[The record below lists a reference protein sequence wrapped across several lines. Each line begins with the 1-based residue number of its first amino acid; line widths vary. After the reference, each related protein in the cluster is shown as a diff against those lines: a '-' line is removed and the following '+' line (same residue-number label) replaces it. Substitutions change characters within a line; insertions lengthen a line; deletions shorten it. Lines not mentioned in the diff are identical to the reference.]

1 MKVLVLLGSTR
12 EGSVNKSLA
21 EAALAELPEGAT
33 GTIFEGLADLPF
45 YDDVLE
51 ANVPEAVARLRAAVA
66 ESDALILATPEY
78 NGSVSAVLKN
88 AVDWASRPYGNGSIA
103 GKPALVLAA
112 SPSPNGAKWAR
123 EDLVKILKVAQAVPL
138 EEHFGHANAF
148 DGINDEH
155 RTELG
160 RLVGSLHE
168 QVAA

>member
-21 EAALAELPEGAT
+21 EAALAELPEGAV

-51 ANVPEAVARLRAAVA
+51 ADLPEAVVRLRAAVA
-66 ESDALILATPEY
+66 EADALILATPEY

-88 AVDWASRPYGNGSIA
+88 AIDWASRPYGKGSIT

-148 DGINDEH
+148 DGINDDD
-155 RTELG
+155 RNALG
-160 RLVGSLHE
+160 RLVGTLHE

>member
-1 MKVLVLLGSTR
+1 MKVLALVGSQR
-12 EGSVNKSLA
+12 DGSVNKALA
-21 EAALAELPEGAT
+21 DAALAELPGSAEAT
-33 GTIFEGLADLPF
+33 IYEGLEQLPF
-45 YDDVLE
+45 YDGLLE
-51 ANVPEAVARLRAAVA
+51 ESVPAEVVAFRAAVA
-66 ESDALILATPEY
+66 EADALIFVTPEY

-88 AVDWASRPYGNGSIA
+88 AIDWASRPYGNGSIA

-148 DGINDEH
+148 DGIQDDH

-160 RLVGSLHE
+160 RLVSDL
-168 QVAA
+168 VAA

>member
-12 EGSVNKSLA
+12 EGSVNKTLA
-21 EAALAELPEGAT
+21 EAALAELPVGAT
-33 GTIFEGLADLPF
+33 GEIFDGLADLPF

-51 ANVPEAVARLRAAVA
+51 ADLPESVVRLREAVAAA
-66 ESDALILATPEY
+66 DALILATPEY

-88 AVDWASRPYGNGSIA
+88 AIDWASRPYGNGSIA
-103 GKPALVLAA
+103 GKSALVLAA

-148 DGINDEH
+148 DGIKDADRN
-155 RTELG
+155 ELG
-160 RLVGSLHE
+160 RLVSDL
-168 QVAA
+168 VAA

>member
-12 EGSVNKSLA
+12 EGSVNKTLA
-21 EAALAELPEGAT
+21 QAALAELPAGAT
-33 GTIFEGLADLPF
+33 GEIFEGLADLPF

-51 ANVPEAVARLRAAVA
+51 ANVPESVTRLREAVAAA
-66 ESDALILATPEY
+66 DALILATPEY

-88 AVDWASRPYGNGSIA
+88 AIDWASRPYGNGSIR
-103 GKPALVLAA
+103 GKSALVLSA

-155 RTELG
+155 RNELG
-160 RLVGSLHE
+160 RLVSDL
-168 QVAA
+168 VAA

>member
-1 MKVLVLLGSTR
+1 MTIMKVLVLLGSTR

-21 EAALAELPEGAT
+21 EAALAELPAGAT
-33 GTIFEGLADLPF
+33 GTIFEGLTELPF

-51 ANVPEAVARLRAAVA
+51 ANLPEAVVAFRAAVA

-88 AVDWASRPYGNGSIA
+88 AIDWASRPYGNGSIA

-148 DGINDEH
+148 DGIKDEH
-155 RTELG
+155 RSELG
-160 RLVGSLHE
+160 RLVSDL
-168 QVAA
+168 VAA